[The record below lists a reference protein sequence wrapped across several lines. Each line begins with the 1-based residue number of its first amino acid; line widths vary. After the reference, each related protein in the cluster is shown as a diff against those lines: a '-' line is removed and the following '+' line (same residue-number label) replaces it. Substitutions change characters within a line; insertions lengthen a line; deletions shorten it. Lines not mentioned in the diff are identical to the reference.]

1 MKHLQSEQPNVF
13 KRIIKTLILSAL
25 YLYLQPQAKAQV
37 VNIQNALSAPIQGGW
52 SLQLDISQSQ
62 LRGNIDSDNLYVN
75 STNTYRSRNNL
86 LLAMFKR
93 DFGTYEGEKSSD
105 SIFGH
110 LRYAFYFSRR
120 WSWEFFGQK
129 DQDEFKRNAGRTQ
142 FGSGLR
148 YQINASD
155 DLTFATSL
163 SYLVEKEKFIPYEEL
178 SETED
183 GQSTFYIDKDRETPR
198 YGAMAYIN
206 YYFKDDAGISLSAET
221 QPAVKE
227 IDNYK
232 ALYEA
237 SLFFNYNEN
246 VSFSFSF
253 QHSHNS
259 LPPYGVEKIDTSM
272 DNSLILNYHK
282 GLGKRRQKQPAE

>member
-1 MKHLQSEQPNVF
+1 ML
-13 KRIIKTLILSAL
+13 LSAC
-25 YLYLQPQAKAQV
+25 YGQPTAEAQV
-37 VNIQNALSAPIQGGW
+37 ANIQTALSAPIQGGLT
-52 SLQLDISQSQ
+52 LQLDVSQSQ

-75 STNTYRSRNNL
+75 STNTYRTRNHL
-86 LLAMFKR
+86 FFIMLKR
-93 DFGTYEGEKSSD
+93 DFGTYEGEVSSD

-110 LRYAFYFSRR
+110 LRYAYYFSRR

-129 DQDEFKRNAGRTQ
+129 DEDEFKRNAGRTQ

-148 YQINASD
+148 YQINVNA

-163 SYLVEKEKFIPYEEL
+163 SYLVENEKFTPYEEP

-183 GQSTFYIDKDRETPR
+183 GISTFYIDKDRKTPR
-198 YGAMAYIN
+198 LGAMAYMN
-206 YYFKDDAGISLSAET
+206 YYFNDTSGVTLTAES

-237 SLFFNYNEN
+237 TLFFDYNEN
-246 VSFSFSF
+246 VSFSLTY

-259 LPPYGVEKIDTSM
+259 LPPYGVQKIDTSM
-272 DNSLILNYHK
+272 DNSLTLNYHK
-282 GLGKRRQKQPAE
+282 GLGKRRSKRDSE